1 MAKLDMRDEAE
12 LKRIRKLFEEGL
24 NEAAKDPDRVDQLRR
39 DRESLIEPW
48 EDAVKIW
55 KKNVEDFNKKDKDDK
70 NKDDKNKKASSK
82 DLAALRAFEAAV
94 KDRRGR

>member
-12 LKRIRKLFEEGL
+12 LKRIKKLFEEGL

-48 EDAVKIW
+48 EEAVKVW
-55 KKNVEDFNKKDKDDK
+55 KKNVDEFNKSQKERDG
-70 NKDDKNKKASSK
+70 KKASLVTAQQVVDK
-82 DLAALRAFEAAV
+82 FLGED
-94 KDRRGR
+94 K